1 MRRPHVEAEVHAPV
15 GGVEPDAAIGR
26 FARLGHQLAVGVE
39 HAAGVG
45 GEVVG
50 EDVAV
55 VQQRQ
60 QFADDG
66 GVIALLG
73 IANVDHQPGA
83 AFARCAACQAGHL
96 HAEDLQRRRHH
107 AGLDAVDQAAVLGHR
122 LKGAFEVD
130 AAFRHDVGHGGQAG
144 LADVQ
149 EGNDLGMALRHDVA
163 GKGAEGGAPRAAG
176 VDDRG
181 DARMHPAEVG
191 MHAIADDAVEDVGV
205 QVDEA
210 RRDRAPGYVDD
221 PRRLVACD
229 EGCNVGNLAVLN
241 GDVVPSAQ
249 PDGRVDHRASC
260 QQQIV
265 HVVPPCF
272 GARRRD
278 S

>member
-1 MRRPHVEAEVHAPV
+1 MRRPTSKLKFMRPWAVS
-15 GGVEPDAAIGR
+15 EPDAAIGR
-26 FARLGHQLAVGVE
+26 LARLGHQLAVGVE

-45 GEVVG
+45 GEVMG

-60 QFADDG
+60 QLADDV
-66 GVIALLG
+66 GVIALLSV
-73 IANVDHQPGA
+73 ADVDHQPGA
-83 AFARCAACQAGHL
+83 AFARRAPRQAGHL

-107 AGLDAVDQAAVLGHR
+107 AGLDAVDQPAILVHR
-122 LKGAFEVD
+122 LQRAVEVD

-163 GKGAEGGAPRAAG
+163 GKGTEGGAPGAAG
-176 VDDRG
+176 IDHRG
-181 DARMHPAEVG
+181 DARMHPAKVG
-191 MHAIADDAVEDVGV
+191 MHAVADDAVEDVGV
-205 QVDEA
+205 QVNEA
-210 RRDRAPGYVDD
+210 RRDRPAGHVDN
-221 PRRLVACD
+221 PRRLVARD
-229 EGCNVGNLAVLN
+229 EGCNVSNLAVLN
-241 GDVVPSAQ
+241 GNVVPPAQ
-249 PDGRVDHRASC
+249 PDGRVDNRASC

-272 GARRRD
+272 GAGRRD